1 VKICF
6 LSSAHPPLDKRVFEK
21 EARSLVSEGFDVVHI
36 APGERFEVW
45 TQNNVRIVTFP
56 RTRGLSGRLL
66 SLARLYRLAAREA
79 ASCYH
84 CNEVDS
90 WLVGV
95 CLKATRRA
103 AVVFDVHEHYP
114 SDLAERCRPR
124 WAEKIAEMLL
134 QRIFRVLTPRTDRL
148 VFAKKFIADDFVMEP
163 DRQVLVEN
171 FASLLHR
178 DRGTHAH
185 QSRGESMVL
194 VIHSGL
200 MARSRGWPQLL
211 DALART
217 RCQAVSLKL
226 VGAFADGS
234 QGDFEKRVE
243 TLGLAARVTC
253 VDWMPFAAAY
263 DEVLGADIGIV
274 AFQPGVYNHTVAL
287 PHKMFDYM
295 LAGLPVVVPYFA
307 REVAEIVRET
317 DCGVLIDSANPAAIG
332 DALDRLAG
340 DPDERRRLG
349 ANGRRAVLE
358 RYNWEQEARRLIA
371 MYRGLETGTVPS
383 ATGHR

>member
-1 VKICF
+1 MKICF
-6 LSSAHPPLDKRVFEK
+6 LSSVHPPLDKRVFEK
-21 EARSLVSEGFDVVHI
+21 EARSLASEGFDVVHI
-36 APGERFEVW
+36 APDERPGRW
-45 TQNNVRIVTFP
+45 TENGVRIITFA
-56 RTRGLSGRLL
+56 RARGLSGRIL
-66 SLARLYRLAAREA
+66 SLARLYRLAVREA

-95 CLKATRRA
+95 CLKTTRRSV
-103 AVVFDVHEHYP
+103 VVFDVHEHYP

-124 WAEKIAEMLL
+124 WAEKIAQKLL
-134 QRIFRVLTPRTDRL
+134 RWTFRLLAPRTDRL

-163 DRQVLVEN
+163 ARQVLVEN
-171 FASLLHR
+171 FAPLAHR

-185 QSRGESMVL
+185 QSRGERTVL

-217 RCQAVSLKL
+217 RCHAVNLRL
-226 VGAFADGS
+226 VGTFVDGS
-234 QGDFEKRVE
+234 QRDFEKRIE
-243 TLGLAARVTC
+243 ELGLAARVTRA
-253 VDWMPFAAAY
+253 DWMPFAAAY
-263 DEVLGADIGIV
+263 DEVLRADIGIV
-274 AFQPGVYNHTVAL
+274 AYQPGIYNHTVAL

-295 LAGLPVVVPYFA
+295 LAGLPVVVPHFA

-317 DCGVLIDSANPAAIG
+317 DCGVLVDSANPVAIG
-332 DALDRLAG
+332 DVVDRLAE

-371 MYRGLETGTVPS
+371 MYRELETTTVPE
-383 ATGHR
+383 AIGHR